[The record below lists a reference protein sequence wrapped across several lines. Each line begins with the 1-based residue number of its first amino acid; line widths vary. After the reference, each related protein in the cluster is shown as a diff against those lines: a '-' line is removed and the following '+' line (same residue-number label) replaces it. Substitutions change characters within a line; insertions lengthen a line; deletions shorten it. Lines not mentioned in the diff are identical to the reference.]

1 MMKRILNR
9 QINSSI
15 LIFAYLLILVVLLF
29 PYYQISNIPTAGIDN
44 SWRIALEM
52 AYQKGLVFGRDI
64 IYTYG
69 PLGRLT
75 QRISI
80 ATSNFQFFLFDIFCF
95 GNVAFLLYYLLPKP
109 LKLYHLL
116 VHFGLFLLLSS
127 IYGEWLSFLLF
138 FVSIF
143 SGLLFLKKQNQWL
156 LVHAIVMGVINFYIK
171 ANYGVIALGF
181 VFILLCYAFFSKRL
195 SLQNLLLYFFG
206 SMFFLILLAFLLKTD
221 LIAYFF
227 SSIEIIKGYNESQS
241 FFPADRLR
249 AVAASYS
256 IFVLFIFI
264 FVAFILQKLLKK
276 DFSIPTLDSFFV
288 LGCVGV
294 CSFVLIKYAF
304 VRADDGHLM
313 SFVRSVSLPF
323 LLLCS
328 FATEKWLKVGGWLL
342 VSLNLISYLVFY
354 QSIYGQLSISIID
367 NLRTKSYILP
377 EYFKDIS
384 KKNTPHYNYTY
395 PKEVLDIIGN
405 KTVDLVPNETSE
417 IYLNKLNYNP
427 RPVIQSYQAYNA
439 YLDRK
444 NKEKYLSATA
454 PDFVI
459 FGIESTDNKYAIGD
473 ETLTIVALLQRYEPI
488 KTWQNRLLLKKKERT
503 KTLKLV
509 KQSSTAW
516 EMGKSFTLNSVI
528 KADSS
533 NQKLLSIIKVKTT
546 YNWIG
551 KLLNLLFQ
559 PPHLNMEIVTSKG
572 EKTIYRTV
580 PILLNKG
587 LIVNAKMDDVAEVKQ
602 FFESCL
608 VANKNIQSVKFD
620 EILRRKAGFDK
631 KIEILEELYEIK

>member
-1 MMKRILNR
+1 
-9 QINSSI
+9 
-15 LIFAYLLILVVLLF
+15 
-29 PYYQISNIPTAGIDN
+29 
-44 SWRIALEM
+44 
-52 AYQKGLVFGRDI
+52 
-64 IYTYG
+64 
-69 PLGRLT
+69 
-75 QRISI
+75 
-80 ATSNFQFFLFDIFCF
+80 
-95 GNVAFLLYYLLPKP
+95 LPKP

>member
-1 MMKRILNR
+1 MIKRFLNWP
-9 QINSSI
+9 INGSW
-15 LIFAYLLILVVLLF
+15 LIISYLVLLIVLLF
-29 PYYQISNIPTAGIDN
+29 PYYQISNLPSAGIDN

-52 AYQKGLVFGRDI
+52 AYQKGLIFGKDI

-80 ATSNFQFFLFDIFCF
+80 ETSNFQFFLFDVFCF
-95 GNVAFLLYYLLPKP
+95 GNVGFLLYYLLPKP
-109 LKLYHLL
+109 LKVYQLV
-116 VHFGLFLLLSS
+116 VHFGFFLLISS
-127 IYGEWLSFLLF
+127 FYGEWMSFLLF

-143 SGLLFLKKQNQWL
+143 SGLLFLKKQNQL
-156 LVHAIVMGVINFYIK
+156 FLVHAIAMGVINFYIK

-206 SMFFLILLAFLLKTD
+206 SMIFLILLAFLLKTD
-221 LIAYFF
+221 LVTYFF

-249 AVAASYS
+249 AVAATYS
-256 IFVLFIFI
+256 IFVLFILV
-264 FVAFILQKLLKK
+264 FVAFIFQKLLKK

-313 SFVRSVSLPF
+313 SFVRSASLPF

-328 FATEKWLKVGGWLL
+328 FTTEKWLKISGWCL

-354 QSIYGQLSISIID
+354 QSIYGQLSVSIID

-384 KKNTPHYNYTY
+384 NKNTPHYNFTY
-395 PKEVLDIIGN
+395 PKEVLDIIGD
-405 KTVDLVPNETSE
+405 KTVDLIPNETSE

-444 NKEKYLSATA
+444 NQEKYLSATA

-473 ETLTIVALLQRYEPI
+473 ETLTLLALLQRYEPI
-488 KTWQNRLLLKKKERT
+488 KIWNNRLLLKKKEQT

-509 KQSSTAW
+509 KQSSTTW
-516 EMGKSFTLNSVI
+516 EMGKRFPLNSVI

-546 YNWIG
+546 YNWFG
-551 KLLNLLFQ
+551 KLLNFLFQ
-559 PPHLNMEIVTSKG
+559 PPHLNMEIATSKG

-587 LIVNAKMDDVAEVKQ
+587 LIVNAKIDDVSAIKQ
-602 FFESCL
+602 FFETGL
-608 VANKNIQSVKFD
+608 VENKNIQSVKFD

-631 KIEILEELYEIK
+631 KIEILEEFYELK

>member
-1 MMKRILNR
+1 MKRILNW
-9 QINSSI
+9 QINSSL

-29 PYYQISNIPTAGIDN
+29 PYYQISNIPSAGIDN

-52 AYQKGLVFGRDI
+52 AYQKGLIFGKDI

-80 ATSNFQFFLFDIFCF
+80 ETSNLQFFLFDVFCF

-109 LKLYHLL
+109 LKLYQLL
-116 VHFGLFLLLSS
+116 VHFGLFLLISS

-138 FVSIF
+138 YVSIF
-143 SGLLFLKKQNQWL
+143 SGLLFLKKQNHWL
-156 LVHAIVMGVINFYIK
+156 LIHAIMMGVINFYIK

-181 VFILLCYAFFSKRL
+181 VFILLFYAFFSKRL

-206 SMFFLILLAFLLKTD
+206 STVLLILLAFLLKTD

-249 AVAASYS
+249 AMASSYG
-256 IFVLFIFI
+256 IFVLFILV
-264 FVAFILQKLLKK
+264 FVAFILQKLIKR

-294 CSFVLIKYAF
+294 CSFVLVKYAF

-313 SFVRSVSLPF
+313 SFVRSACLPF

-328 FATEKWLKVGGWLL
+328 FGTEKWIKLIGWLL
-342 VSLNLISYLVFY
+342 ISLNLISYLVFY
-354 QSIYGQLSISIID
+354 QPIYGQISISIID
-367 NLRTKSYILP
+367 NLRTKSFILP

-384 KKNTPHYNYTY
+384 KKNIPHYNFTY
-395 PKEVLDIIGN
+395 PKEVLDIIGD

-427 RPVIQSYQAYNA
+427 RPIIQSYQAYNE
-439 YLDRK
+439 YLDKK
-444 NKEKYLSATA
+444 NQEKYLSATA

-459 FGIESTDNKYAIGD
+459 YGIESTDNKYAIGD
-473 ETLTIVALLQRYEPI
+473 ETLTLVALLQRYEPI
-488 KTWQNRLLLKKKERT
+488 KTWPNRLLLKKKEQT

-509 KQSSTAW
+509 KQQSTLW
-516 EMGKSFTLNSVI
+516 EMGKPFILNSVI
-528 KADSS
+528 KTDSS
-533 NQKLLSIIKVKTT
+533 NKKLLSIIKVKTT
-546 YNWIG
+546 YNWFG
-551 KLLNLLFQ
+551 KLLNLFFQ
-559 PPHLNMEIVTSKG
+559 PPHLNMEIATSKG

-587 LIVNAKMDDVAEVKQ
+587 LIVNAKMDDVAAVKQ
-602 FFESCL
+602 FFETGL
-608 VANKNIQSVKFD
+608 VENKDIQSVRFD

-631 KIEILEELYEIK
+631 KIEILEEFYELK